1 MDNRRLQQ
9 LRRERVAHAALL
21 VADPDLNTIVRIPLS
36 RGASELLYA
45 YDPALESQAFPPGFD
60 GIAVLPDGRIVVT
73 ALDQKGLV
81 LLRGDGPYVGAPPSY
96 VAGNFR
102 GPSDVAALPD
112 GRVVVANF
120 DSLALAQPGVYPQL
134 PFGLDVVTL
143 P

>member
-1 MDNRRLQQ
+1 M
-9 LRRERVAHAALL
+9 
-21 VADPDLNTIVRIPLS
+21 
-36 RGASELLYA
+36 
-45 YDPALESQAFPPGFD
+45 
-60 GIAVLPDGRIVVT
+60 LPDGRIVVT

-120 DSLALAQPGVYPQL
+120 DSLALAQPGVYPQAPL
-134 PFGLDVVTL
+134 RPRRGHAALKEVMSCQGSDVSCQLSVVRGR
-143 P
+143 